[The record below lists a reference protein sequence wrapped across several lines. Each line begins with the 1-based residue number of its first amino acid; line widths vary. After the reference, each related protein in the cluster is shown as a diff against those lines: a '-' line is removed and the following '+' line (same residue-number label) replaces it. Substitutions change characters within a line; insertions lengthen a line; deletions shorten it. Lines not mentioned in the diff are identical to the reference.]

1 MFRFIHTC
9 LTKFS
14 PRDFREMVACSR
26 LMEWSGVILNSWIV
40 EHERGLTIRCVYV
53 LSLDFG
59 ERLRSRS
66 AGVAHGNFSLDK
78 KSVSVILTSIFS
90 IKSSISLQSM
100 GRSSSSG
107 ASSYCRCAMVI
118 IHRDDG
124 NCCNCTKVSRSPSS
138 DTPARL
144 ILYFPSIYIAI

>member
-1 MFRFIHTC
+1 
-9 LTKFS
+9 
-14 PRDFREMVACSR
+14 MVQFA
-26 LMEWSGVILNSWIV
+26 V

-59 ERLRSRS
+59 ERLRSTS
-66 AGVAHGNFSLDK
+66 AGFSSDK

-100 GRSSSSG
+100 GL
-107 ASSYCRCAMVI
+107 ADSSYCRCAMVI

-124 NCCNCTKVSRSPSS
+124 NCMIVQNLGDNELFKSSLSNHCGCWSFPRPGRPGSVWSPLK
-138 DTPARL
+138 RFL
-144 ILYFPSIYIAI
+144 IPGQGSG